1 MINKADF
8 DSCGWFHTPTLAA
21 RYVDLNSFRDL
32 TEFPLGNSSETFEV
46 LDQILKGFEAK
57 DTVNLTKRYS
67 DLNGKIVSF

>member
-32 TEFPLGNSSETFEV
+32 
-46 LDQILKGFEAK
+46 
-57 DTVNLTKRYS
+57 
-67 DLNGKIVSF
+67 NGKIVSF